1 MPEIAVLTAVFKEDT
16 ILLTKREDFE
26 LWCLPGGGVEED
38 ETVAQA
44 AIRETKEETGI
55 EIELSSLVGIY
66 SRTGII
72 PTAHIVLFTGKQ
84 IGGEIKT
91 QPGETIDVKYFPLDE
106 IPKYLT
112 PGHKKRI
119 EDAISERGGSV
130 AVHQIILSKGGQNL
144 QRENIIALRELSRDE
159 RLKAFREKLKGVE
172 IRSETEVGYKSEF
185 S

>member
-26 LWCLPGGGVEED
+26 LWCLPGGGLEED

-55 EIELSSLVGIY
+55 EIDLTSLVGIY

-72 PTAHIVLFTGKQ
+72 PTAHITVFTGKP
-84 IGGEIKT
+84 IGGEIKN
-91 QPGETIDVKYFPLDE
+91 QPGETIDVKYFPIDE
-106 IPKYLT
+106 IPEYLT

-119 EDAISERGGSV
+119 EDAISGRGGSV
-130 AVHQIILSKGGQNL
+130 AVHQEIQSKGGQNL
-144 QRENIIALRELSRDE
+144 GRENFIAMRELSRDE
-159 RLKAFREKLKGVE
+159 RLNEFREKLKGVK
-172 IRSETEVGYKSEF
+172 IRCETEVGQ
-185 S
+185 